1 MVKHGRRTKSIIME
15 SEDLVSVFTVKN
27 PTEAEMVRNALK
39 AVGIACEIGGEG
51 QAGLAGVLEIDVLVH
66 ANDVGAA
73 RRYLRDLRREEAQR
87 KKKRVEARKAR
98 EAGATSEAIQEI
110 PPPKKPP
117 NTPN

>member
-15 SEDLVSVFTVKN
+15 SEDLVSVFTVKS

-73 RRYLRDLRREEAQR
+73 RRYLRDLRREKAQR

-117 NTPN
+117 EAPN

>member
-1 MVKHGRRTKSIIME
+1 ME
-15 SEDLVSVFTVKN
+15 SEDLVTVFTIKS

-66 ANDVGAA
+66 ASDVNAA
-73 RRYLRDLRREEAQR
+73 RKHLRNLRREKLQR
-87 KKKRVEARKAR
+87 KKRRVEARKAR
-98 EAGATSEAIQEI
+98 AADATSEAIQEI

-117 NTPN
+117 EAPN

>member
-1 MVKHGRRTKSIIME
+1 ME
-15 SEDLVSVFTVKN
+15 SEDLVSVYTVKN

-66 ANDVGAA
+66 AGDVIAA
-73 RRYLRDLRREEAQR
+73 RKHLRNLRHDKLQR
-87 KKKRVEARKAR
+87 KRKRVEARKAR
-98 EAGATSEAIQEI
+98 AADATSEAIQEI

-117 NTPN
+117 EAPN

>member
-1 MVKHGRRTKSIIME
+1 ME
-15 SEDLVSVFTVKN
+15 SEDLVTVFTVKS

-66 ANDVGAA
+66 ASDVNAA
-73 RRYLRDLRREEAQR
+73 RKHLRNLRREKLQR
-87 KKKRVEARKAR
+87 KKRRVEARKAT
-98 EAGATSEAIQEI
+98 AADATSEAIQEI

-117 NTPN
+117 EAPN

>member
-1 MVKHGRRTKSIIME
+1 MVKHGRRTKDMNME
-15 SEDLVSVFTVKN
+15 SEDLVTVFTIKS

-66 ANDVGAA
+66 ASDVNAA
-73 RRYLRDLRREEAQR
+73 RKHLRNLRREKLQR
-87 KKKRVEARKAR
+87 KKRRVEARKAR
-98 EAGATSEAIQEI
+98 AADATSEAIQEI

-117 NTPN
+117 EAPN